1 MNLFDLNTQQR
12 LAAQT
17 LDGPL
22 LVLAGAGSGK
32 TRALTYRVANLI
44 DHGVPAWAIMAITF
58 TNKAAAEMRERIE
71 KLVGPSGA
79 DVWVATFHAS
89 CAKILRR
96 DIEKLGY
103 TRSFTIYDDD
113 DQMTAL
119 KEILKRLNIDD
130 KYLPP
135 REIKSKIS
143 DAKNKLLGPQEWFAE
158 SDRDFRSQ
166 QIQDVYS
173 AYEEKLKSSNAL
185 DFDDLIVKTL
195 ELFANHPPVLEAYQK
210 KFRYIHVD
218 EYQDTNY
225 AQYML
230 VRLLAQHS
238 RNLCVVGDD
247 DQSIYGWRGA
257 DIRNILDFE
266 KDFPDATVIK
276 LEQNYRSTANILDAA
291 NQVISLNENRKDK
304 ALWTEEG
311 PGEML
316 KLYRAGDEREEA
328 AFVCEQIRSLA
339 MQGEDYARSAVL
351 YRTNAQS
358 RVIEEAFVRSGI
370 KYRMYGGLK
379 FYDRKE
385 VKDILAYLRVIVNPS
400 DDVSVRRIINV
411 PKRSIGDTT
420 VTELARYAAEQ
431 EMPLLTACMDIPET
445 ISSRGR
451 KSVEKF
457 SELMLSLTMMT
468 ETMQLTELVQYV
480 IDTTGLEEQYKKED
494 NDENRTRIEN
504 IREFVGA
511 VKEFEEKAE
520 NPTLSEYLENVALV
534 SDIDAMDEDGG
545 AVTMMTLHS
554 AKGLEFPTVF
564 MVGMEENLFPSAR
577 SQDDNARMEEERRL
591 CYVGITRA
599 RERLYLSHAARR
611 MLYNQMQFNDR
622 SRFIDDIP
630 PRVMEDIS
638 APSEP
643 FGMPVGERR
652 GGWQERRGG
661 FGQQSS
667 YQSGGWQQPAWSKS
681 SSFGAKPQ
689 QQSAWQPKTAYQ
701 TAIPQGQKQSF
712 SSWSRGGAGMGSSE
726 RVGGVTVSGVQRGMS
741 TDSNPGGPKVVRSQL
756 DEVKKP
762 SLFAPGDHVLHKKFG
777 RGAVIRVTGS
787 GSDGRIMIRF
797 DDTRVGVKE
806 FALSIAPIIKTEG

>member
-1 MNLFDLNTQQR
+1 MVNLNDLNTHQR

-44 DHGVPAWAIMAITF
+44 EHGVPAWAIMAITF
-58 TNKAAAEMRERIE
+58 TNKAASEMRERIE
-71 KLVGPSGA
+71 KLVGPAGA

-103 TRSFTIYDDD
+103 ARSFTIYDDD
-113 DQMTAL
+113 DQMAAL
-119 KEILKRLNIDD
+119 KEILKRLNIDE
-130 KYLPP
+130 KFLPP
-135 REIKSKIS
+135 REIKAKIS
-143 DAKNKLLGPQEWFAE
+143 DAKNKLLDPQEWFAQ
-158 SDRDFRSQ
+158 SQRDYRSQ
-166 QIQDVYS
+166 LVQDVYS

-195 ELFANHPPVLEAYQK
+195 ELFANHPPVLEAYQR

-230 VRLLAQHS
+230 VRLLAKES

-266 KDFPDATVIK
+266 KDFPDAAVIK

-291 NQVISLNENRKDK
+291 NQIIALNENRKDK

-311 PGEML
+311 PGEMI
-316 KLYRAGDEREEA
+316 KIYRAGDEREEA
-328 AFVCEQIRSLA
+328 AFVCEQIRNLH
-339 MQGEDYARSAVL
+339 MQGEDYARNAVL

-358 RVIEEAFVRSGI
+358 RVIEEALVQSGI

-385 VKDILAYLRVIVNPS
+385 VKDILAYLRVIVNPA
-400 DDVSVRRIINV
+400 DDISVRRIINV

-420 VTELARYAAEQ
+420 VTELARYAQEQ

-445 ISSRGR
+445 LSSRAR

-494 NDENRTRIEN
+494 NDENRSRIEN

-511 VKEFEEKAE
+511 VREFEEKAE
-520 NPTLSEYLENVALV
+520 NPTLSDYLENVALV
-534 SDIDAMDEDGG
+534 SDLDSMDEDGG

-554 AKGLEFPTVF
+554 AKGLEFPNVF
-564 MVGMEENLFPSAR
+564 MVGM
-577 SQDDNARMEEERRL
+577 
-591 CYVGITRA
+591 
-599 RERLYLSHAARR
+599 
-611 MLYNQMQFNDR
+611 
-622 SRFIDDIP
+622 
-630 PRVMEDIS
+630 
-638 APSEP
+638 
-643 FGMPVGERR
+643 
-652 GGWQERRGG
+652 
-661 FGQQSS
+661 
-667 YQSGGWQQPAWSKS
+667 
-681 SSFGAKPQ
+681 
-689 QQSAWQPKTAYQ
+689 
-701 TAIPQGQKQSF
+701 
-712 SSWSRGGAGMGSSE
+712 
-726 RVGGVTVSGVQRGMS
+726 
-741 TDSNPGGPKVVRSQL
+741 
-756 DEVKKP
+756 
-762 SLFAPGDHVLHKKFG
+762 
-777 RGAVIRVTGS
+777 
-787 GSDGRIMIRF
+787 
-797 DDTRVGVKE
+797 
-806 FALSIAPIIKTEG
+806 